1 MEKNLDFESR
11 YWLFGSDRESLQAEY
26 TEKLR
31 LLNALPKTD
40 WHAGFGA
47 ATDMM
52 VFGMD
57 DVVVVPEYELGGA
70 PPRADFL
77 FISNGDKP
85 LQGDVFKHFKKFNVL
100 EYKRPDD
107 PINMRVIHKVLG
119 YANFL
124 IGFQER
130 ADEVLENEVT
140 VAIFRATKNEDLF
153 KSLESTGALVKGDA
167 SGVYF
172 LTKEV
177 SNLPFQIVITSE
189 LEGDEN
195 RYWRALAEQTSVVD
209 FEQILNEVREFKDD
223 LQKERG
229 RFFLQLIILKNPKL
243 GDVIGKDGKMHSVLL
258 DIVKKDVDE
267 MLEAERKA
275 AREAER
281 EAERKAFAKN
291 IKNLAQTLGYT
302 VERVME
308 AMAIPE
314 DEREEYAALVAA
326 M

>member
-70 PPRADFL
+70 PPRPAFL

-85 LQGDVFKHFKKFNVL
+85 LRGDVFKHFKKFNVL

-124 IGFQER
+124 IGFQVRGRGARER
-130 ADEVLENEVT
+130 GDRCDLPRNQERGSLQ
-140 VAIFRATKNEDLF
+140 VA
-153 KSLESTGALVKGDA
+153 
-167 SGVYF
+167 GV
-172 LTKEV
+172 
-177 SNLPFQIVITSE
+177 
-189 LEGDEN
+189 D
-195 RYWRALAEQTSVVD
+195 WRA
-209 FEQILNEVREFKDD
+209 RE
-223 LQKERG
+223 G
-229 RFFLQLIILKNPKL
+229 
-243 GDVIGKDGKMHSVLL
+243 
-258 DIVKKDVDE
+258 
-267 MLEAERKA
+267 
-275 AREAER
+275 
-281 EAERKAFAKN
+281 
-291 IKNLAQTLGYT
+291 
-302 VERVME
+302 
-308 AMAIPE
+308 
-314 DEREEYAALVAA
+314 
-326 M
+326 